1 MQKIVRNYVILTSFL
16 LCLTL
21 LVTGII
27 GVNTET
33 SYVISGEREDVLKVQ
48 STTSQKMLIKQGETE
63 ENLVSVNTE
72 DAETLMVFLAGIL
85 PAPLSNIAWIFA
97 GI

>member
-21 LVTGII
+21 LATGII

-33 SYVISGEREDVLKVQ
+33 SYVISGERDDVLRVQ
-48 STTSQKMLIKQGETE
+48 STTSEKLLIKQGETE
-63 ENLVSVNTE
+63 ENIVTIDSSDTSN
-72 DAETLMVFLAGIL
+72 LMIFLAGIL
-85 PAPLSNIAWIFA
+85 PAPLSNIAWIFC
-97 GI
+97 